1 MGLRQLMQELPVIWI
16 VEDNAV
22 YRGAVA
28 RALDATKGLRCE
40 QQFANGRALME
51 ALKKTSV
58 EALPAVLLLDVGLPD
73 GNGLDLIPLIRD
85 LAPRCRVLILTV
97 FEDAEKITQAI
108 CNGAQGYLLK
118 NDPIQELI
126 NGIHQ
131 AVEGGVPMT
140 PRIAHRVLQLFS
152 KFAPKH
158 SDYGLSQREQDT
170 LELMVQGFIRKEIAD
185 RLGLSLHTVDTY
197 LRGVYRKL
205 EVNTRTGAVAKA
217 LKEGLV

>member
-1 MGLRQLMQELPVIWI
+1 MQPIPIIWI

-28 RALDATKGLRCE
+28 RALDGTKALRCE

-51 ALKKTSV
+51 ALKKADA
-58 EALPAVLLLDVGLPD
+58 EALPGVLLLDVGLPD
-73 GNGLDLIPLIRD
+73 GNGLDLIPAIRD
-85 LAPRCRVLILTV
+85 LAPRCQVLILTV

-118 NDPIQELI
+118 NAPLLEII
-126 NGIHQ
+126 SGIHQ
-131 AVEGGVPMT
+131 ALEGGVPMT
-140 PRIAHRVLQLFS
+140 PRIAHRMLQLFS
-152 KFAPKH
+152 KFAPKQ

-197 LRGVYRKL
+197 LRGIYRKL

>member
-1 MGLRQLMQELPVIWI
+1 MLPIIWI

-22 YRGAVA
+22 YRSAVM
-28 RALDATKGLRCE
+28 RALDATKSLRCE
-40 QQFANGRALME
+40 QQFANGTSMVN
-51 ALKKTSV
+51 ALKKAV
-58 EALPAVLLLDVGLPD
+58 GGPLPDVLLLDAGLPD
-73 GNGLDLIPLIRD
+73 GSGLDLIPSIRD
-85 LAPRCRVLILTV
+85 LAPECRVLILTV

-118 NDPIQELI
+118 NAPIEELI
-126 NGIHQ
+126 TGIHQ
-131 AVEGGVPMT
+131 ALSGGVPMT
-140 PRIAHRVLQLFS
+140 PRIAHRVLELFS
-152 KFAPKH
+152 RFAPKQ
-158 SDYGLSQREQDT
+158 SDYGLSQREKDT

-197 LRGVYRKL
+197 LRGIYRKL

>member
-1 MGLRQLMQELPVIWI
+1 MQSPPTIWI

-28 RALDATKGLRCE
+28 RALDAAPELCCERQFSTGAALLEGFKTTKPTLH
-40 QQFANGRALME
+40 
-51 ALKKTSV
+51 
-58 EALPAVLLLDVGLPD
+58 PDILLLDAGLPD
-73 GNGLDLIPLIRD
+73 GSGLDHIPVIRD
-85 LAPRCRVLILTV
+85 LAPETRVLILTV

-118 NDPIQELI
+118 AAPIEELI
-126 NGIHQ
+126 EGIHQ
-131 AVEGGVPMT
+131 ALSGGVPMT

-152 KFAPKH
+152 KFAPKQ
-158 SDYGLSQREQDT
+158 SDYGLSKREQDT